1 MRHGSHLHQQR
12 RESLD
17 PTERSH
23 RIDLDA
29 SFSEKVLEIL
39 IGESAAQVP
48 PDGEQDHLRWKP
60 EASERRNRGM
70 DGWVG

>member
-1 MRHGSHLHQQR
+1 M
-12 RESLD
+12 
-17 PTERSH
+17 
-23 RIDLDA
+23 IDLDA
-29 SFSEKVLEIL
+29 SFSEKLFQVPV
-39 IGESAAQVP
+39 GQSVAQVP